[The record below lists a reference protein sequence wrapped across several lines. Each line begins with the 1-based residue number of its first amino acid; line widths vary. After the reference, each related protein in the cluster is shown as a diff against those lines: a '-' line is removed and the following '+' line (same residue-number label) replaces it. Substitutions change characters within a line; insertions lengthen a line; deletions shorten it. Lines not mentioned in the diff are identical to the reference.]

1 MVIQGL
7 TFLTRSGNAAVAAR
21 SLSQQRLFSV
31 TSAVRDPTT
40 TVQPPRPSE
49 AKGGEAAAAVLGLG
63 MPLASTEAAN
73 SSSSSSS
80 SSKPRQGKSVMDLVG
95 PQLSLMFNEIHTELD
110 AEIRVK
116 SDLNTLAK
124 YYFDGQGKAIRPV
137 IAMALAHAFNVN
149 FNNTDNEVLQAKQ
162 RKVAIISEMIH
173 TASLVH
179 DDVIDKAD
187 TRRGKAAVT
196 SLFSARQA
204 TLAGDY
210 IIAIGSK
217 LISQIRNEEVVVVLA
232 QILKDLVQGEFQQLQ
247 VKKNETERF
256 QLYLNKTFNKTASL
270 IAYSCKANAILSR
283 DNRQDGNLPINDN
296 LVNAAYEYGRNLG
309 IAFQLVDDLLD
320 FVGSSK
326 QLGKPAAA
334 DLKLGLA
341 TAPVL
346 FASSKFPELE
356 PMISRRFSQPG
367 DVESAFRAV
376 LESDGLDRTRELAQK
391 HCNEALNALKFVQDS
406 DYKSALIELAHITVS
421 RIK

>member
-1 MVIQGL
+1 M
-7 TFLTRSGNAAVAAR
+7 
-21 SLSQQRLFSV
+21 
-31 TSAVRDPTT
+31 
-40 TVQPPRPSE
+40 E
-49 AKGGEAAAAVLGLG
+49 
-63 MPLASTEAAN
+63 
-73 SSSSSSS
+73 
-80 SSKPRQGKSVMDLVG
+80 LVG
-95 PQLSLMFNEIHTELD
+95 PQLNEMFKEIHTELD
-110 AEIRVK
+110 AEIHHK
-116 SDLNTLAK
+116 SSDLSTLAK

-137 IAMALAHAFNVN
+137 IAMTLAHAFNVN
-149 FNNTDNEVLQAKQ
+149 FNNESNEALLAKQ

-187 TRRGKAAVT
+187 TRRGKAAVNAR
-196 SLFSARQA
+196 FSAVQA

-217 LISQIRNEEVVVVLA
+217 LISQIRNEEVVIVLA
-232 QILKDLVQGEFQQLQ
+232 QILADLVRGEFQQLQ
-247 VKKNETERF
+247 VKKNETERY

-270 IAYSCKANAILSR
+270 IAYSCKANAILSKDHR
-283 DNRQDGNLPINDN
+283 NDGNSPDNDN
-296 LVNAAYEYGRNLG
+296 LVNAAYEYGRNIG

-346 FASSKFPELE
+346 FATAKFPELE

-367 DVESAFRAV
+367 DVEAAFRAV
-376 LESDGLDRTRELAQK
+376 LESDGLERTRELAHK
-391 HCNEALNALKFVQDS
+391 HCAEALNALKFVHES
-406 DYKSALIELAHITVS
+406 EYKSALIDLTQVVVN
-421 RIK
+421 RMK